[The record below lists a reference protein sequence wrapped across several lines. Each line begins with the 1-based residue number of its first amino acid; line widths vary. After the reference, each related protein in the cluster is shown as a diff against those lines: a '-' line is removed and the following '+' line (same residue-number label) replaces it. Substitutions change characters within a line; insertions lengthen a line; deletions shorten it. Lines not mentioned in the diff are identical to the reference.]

1 MAISVTFNGATIF
14 KPGAYSKLTIDL
26 GGGFPLGPAGLVAIF
41 GESTQG
47 TPGADEI
54 IERNF
59 YTAEQLPEIRAKYGD
74 GPLVDAASF
83 LFSPAADAAIPS
95 GASAVYI
102 YKTNASTRASRA
114 LDNNF
119 GTVQAEEYGLGGN
132 RIKFK
137 AEHTKEVA
145 PSVTGQNDVP
155 AFGAA
160 LDGKILGVR
169 VNGEAKQEVT
179 IAGSPADITALVAE
193 LQAGLTGVTVGND
206 GDKITITIDEDTDA
220 HRKGWGKSISISG
233 DEADFGIAGSQDFTT
248 SLVESAVTLT
258 ALQSRDL
265 IQEEDTVGGG
275 VIMEVGYTGNA
286 FTIATIS
293 KDNQKMTL
301 MEDATATEYQ
311 FASYPTLVELANEI
325 NTRPGWRARL
335 VSTLAGQ
342 LSPDILDDQSGLS
355 VLSDG
360 NNKLTGRLKRDYD
373 SVLGYF
379 NEASLVRLAAGTTQ
393 KGLMDETTN
402 GAGDVV
408 QKSLNGGATG
418 GTSSAEIVNALAAL
432 EEVRVNS
439 VIPLMSRDAADEIAD
454 GLTDPTSSYTIDAV
468 HQAVKTHV
476 NFMSTT
482 KSRSERQGY
491 LSFRADFNACRTKAE
506 NLADSRLQL
515 MIQDIRQL
523 DSQGNIKWFSPWALA
538 SILAGARGGSSVGL
552 PLTNKFMNVSGIRHT
567 AQSLNTP
574 EEEIQIDFNP
584 RTQADQ
590 GIISGITFLETPP
603 TGGFKVV
610 VDNTTY
616 GRDGNWVLNRGNVR
630 YAADILSF
638 ELRSQLEAIYVG
650 QKNTVRA
657 TEVRSTVETLMG
669 QFLAQGITV
678 STDDAPNGF
687 KDLVVQIDG
696 NIIRITIVAKLVEGI
711 DFILA
716 DITVQRAQQTA

>member
-1 MAISVTFNGATIF
+1 
-14 KPGAYSKLTIDL
+14 
-26 GGGFPLGPAGLVAIF
+26 
-41 GESTQG
+41 
-47 TPGADEI
+47 
-54 IERNF
+54 
-59 YTAEQLPEIRAKYGD
+59 
-74 GPLVDAASF
+74 
-83 LFSPAADAAIPS
+83 
-95 GASAVYI
+95 
-102 YKTNASTRASRA
+102 
-114 LDNNF
+114 
-119 GTVQAEEYGLGGN
+119 
-132 RIKFK
+132 
-137 AEHTKEVA
+137 
-145 PSVTGQNDVP
+145 
-155 AFGAA
+155 
-160 LDGKILGVR
+160 
-169 VNGEAKQEVT
+169 
-179 IAGSPADITALVAE
+179 
-193 LQAGLTGVTVGND
+193 
-206 GDKITITIDEDTDA
+206 
-220 HRKGWGKSISISG
+220 
-233 DEADFGIAGSQDFTT
+233 
-248 SLVESAVTLT
+248 
-258 ALQSRDL
+258 
-265 IQEEDTVGGG
+265 
-275 VIMEVGYTGNA
+275 
-286 FTIATIS
+286 
-293 KDNQKMTL
+293 
-301 MEDATATEYQ
+301 
-311 FASYPTLVELANEI
+311 
-325 NTRPGWRARL
+325 
-335 VSTLAGQ
+335 
-342 LSPDILDDQSGLS
+342 
-355 VLSDG
+355 
-360 NNKLTGRLKRDYD
+360 
-373 SVLGYF
+373 
-379 NEASLVRLAAGTTQ
+379 
-393 KGLMDETTN
+393 
-402 GAGDVV
+402 
-408 QKSLNGGATG
+408 
-418 GTSSAEIVNALAAL
+418 
-432 EEVRVNS
+432 
-439 VIPLMSRDAADEIAD
+439 MSRDAADEIAD